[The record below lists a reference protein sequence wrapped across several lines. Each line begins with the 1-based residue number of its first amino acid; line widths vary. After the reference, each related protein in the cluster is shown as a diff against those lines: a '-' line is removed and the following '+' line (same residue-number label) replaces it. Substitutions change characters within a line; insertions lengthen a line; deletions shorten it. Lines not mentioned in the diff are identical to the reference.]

1 MNRRPGGLSAPVLP
15 VVALLAAAP
24 WVLPQFYVTLL
35 NYVGLHSLVALGL
48 VLLTGVAGQ
57 ISFGQAAFVGVGAY
71 ATAVLTTRYG
81 FSPWATLPIALALTA
96 LVAWLLGLITL
107 RMSGHYLPL
116 GTIAWGVS
124 LYYLFGTVPLLGGFG
139 GLSDIPTLSIG
150 GFEFLSLNRYFYLI
164 WSIALAALWA
174 TANLLDSRTGRSIRA
189 LKGRATMAESF
200 GVVPSRL
207 RIQVFVLAAVLA
219 ALSGWLFAHMQR
231 FINPTPFSINMGIE
245 YLFMAV
251 VGGAG
256 SVWGAVLGA
265 LLTTALKEVLQAT
278 LPGLIGQSGPFEI
291 IVFGV
296 LIVVLLHHA
305 RDGVWPLVER
315 LLPARAPR
323 TVEGAS
329 GLPAREQARVGQGA
343 GPSLLAVS
351 EARKQFGGLV
361 AVNRVSFAMKRGE
374 ILGLIGPNGA
384 GKSTLFNLISGYAPL
399 SSGEVT
405 FDGRRITGLG
415 SAGIARLG
423 MARTFQHVKLIS
435 SMSVLD
441 NVAIGACLRGTRG
454 MLATCI
460 RLDRTEE
467 AALLREAALHV
478 RRVGLGPHMHESAGS
493 LPLGKQRVVE
503 IARALA
509 ADPVLLLLDE
519 PAAGLRLKEKQEL
532 AGLLRTLRDQGM
544 SILLVEHDMD
554 FVMGLTDRLVVLQFG
569 EKLAEGAPAQVQHD
583 PSVREAYLGGV

>member
-1 MNRRPGGLSAPVLP
+1 VKGGFAGLPASVAVL
-15 VVALLAAAP
+15 VIALIAVAP

-35 NYVGLHSLVALGL
+35 NYVGLYGLVALGI

-71 ATAVLTTRYG
+71 ATAVLTTQYG
-81 FSPWATLPIALALTA
+81 FSPWVTLPIALALTV
-96 LVAWLLGLITL
+96 LVAWLVGLITL
-107 RMSGHYLPL
+107 RMSGHFLPL

-139 GLSDIPTLSIG
+139 GLSDIPSLSVG
-150 GFEFLSLNRYFYLI
+150 GFEFVSLGRFYYLI
-164 WSIALAALWA
+164 WGVTLLALWA
-174 TANLLDSRTGRSIRA
+174 SANLLDSRTGRAIRA
-189 LKGRATMAESF
+189 LKGRATMAEAF
-200 GVVPSRL
+200 GVEPPQL
-207 RIQVFVLAAVLA
+207 RIQVFILAAVLA

-265 LLTTALKEVLQAT
+265 LLITILKEVLQAT

-291 IVFGV
+291 IVFGI

-305 RDGVWPLVER
+305 RDGIWPLLQQR
-315 LLPARAPR
+315 LPGRASRLVAGDSSLPQREK
-323 TVEGAS
+323 T
-329 GLPAREQARVGQGA
+329 PAGET
-343 GPSLLAVS
+343 LLAVR

-361 AVNRVSFAMKRGE
+361 AVDRVSFEMRSGE

-384 GKSTLFNLISGYAPL
+384 GKSTLFNLISGYAPV
-399 SSGEVT
+399 SGGEVS
-405 FDGRRITGLG
+405 FNGRRTSGLG
-415 SAGIARLG
+415 AAEIARLG
-423 MARTFQHVKLIS
+423 IARTFQHVKLIS
-435 SMSVLD
+435 SMSVLE
-441 NVAIGACLRGTRG
+441 NVALGAYLRGSKG
-454 MLATCI
+454 LLATCV
-460 RLDRTEE
+460 RLDRQEE
-467 AALLREAALHV
+467 AELLREAAHQV
-478 RRVGLGPHMHESAGS
+478 RRVGLEAQMHEPAGS

-509 ADPVLLLLDE
+509 ADPSLLLLDE
-519 PAAGLRLKEKQEL
+519 PAAGLRFKEKQEL
-532 AGLLRTLRDQGM
+532 AGLLRALRLQGM

-569 EKLAEGAPAQVQHD
+569 EKLAEGAPAEVQRN
-583 PSVREAYLGGV
+583 PAVLEAYLGGV

>member
-1 MNRRPGGLSAPVLP
+1 MKGGFAGLP
-15 VVALLAAAP
+15 AAAALLVVALLALAP

-35 NYVGLHSLVALGL
+35 NYVGLYSLVALGI

-81 FSPWATLPIALALTA
+81 FSPWLTLPIALLLTV
-96 LVAWLLGLITL
+96 LVAWLIGLITL
-107 RMSGHYLPL
+107 RMSGHFLPL

-139 GLSDIPTLSIG
+139 GLSDIPTLSLG
-150 GFEFLSLNRYFYLI
+150 SLEFTSLGRFYYLI
-164 WSIALAALWA
+164 WGVTLAALWA
-174 TANLLDSRTGRSIRA
+174 TANLLDSRTGRAIRA
-189 LKGRATMAESF
+189 LKGRATMAEAF

-207 RIQVFVLAAVLA
+207 RIQVFILAALLA

-265 LLTTALKEVLQAT
+265 LLITILKEVLQAT

-291 IVFGV
+291 IVFGI
-296 LIVVLLHHA
+296 LIVILLRHA
-305 RDGVWPLVER
+305 RDGVWPLVQR

-323 TVEGAS
+323 GIA
-329 GLPAREQARVGQGA
+329 GQSQLVPRQPIAA
-343 GPSLLAVS
+343 GSALLSVQQ
-351 EARKQFGGLV
+351 ARKQFGGLV
-361 AVNRVSFAMKRGE
+361 AVNQVSFEMRSGE

-384 GKSTLFNLISGYAPL
+384 GKSTLFNLISGYATL
-399 SSGEVT
+399 SGGEIT
-405 FDGRRITGLG
+405 FNGQRISGLG
-415 SAGIARLG
+415 AADIARLG
-423 MARTFQHVKLIS
+423 IARTFQHVKLVS
-435 SMSVLD
+435 QMTVLD
-441 NVAIGACLRGTRG
+441 NVALGAYLRGG
-454 MLATCI
+454 KGLVATSL
-460 RLDRTEE
+460 RLDRREE
-467 AALLREAALHV
+467 AELLREAASQV
-478 RRVGLGPHMHESAGS
+478 RRVGLEAQMHEPAGS

-509 ADPVLLLLDE
+509 ADPLLLLLDE
-519 PAAGLRLKEKQEL
+519 PAAGLRFKEKQEL
-532 AGLLRTLRDQGM
+532 AGLLRGLRAEGM

-569 EKLAEGAPAQVQHD
+569 EKLADGAPSAVQRD
-583 PSVREAYLGGV
+583 PAVLEAYLGGV

>member
-1 MNRRPGGLSAPVLP
+1 VKGGFAGLPAPVALA
-15 VVALLAAAP
+15 VVALIAIAP

-35 NYVGLHSLVALGL
+35 NYVGLYSLVALGI

-81 FSPWATLPIALALTA
+81 LSPWVTLPIALVLTV
-96 LVAWLLGLITL
+96 LVAWLVGLITL
-107 RMSGHYLPL
+107 RMSGHFLPL

-150 GFEFLSLNRYFYLI
+150 DFQFTSLGRFYYLI
-164 WSIALAALWA
+164 WGVMLAALWA
-174 TANLLDSRTGRSIRA
+174 TANLLDSRNGRAIRA
-189 LKGRATMAESF
+189 LKGRATMAEAF
-200 GVVPSRL
+200 GVEPAKL

-265 LLTTALKEVLQAT
+265 LLITILKEVLQAT

-291 IVFGV
+291 IVFGI
-296 LIVVLLHHA
+296 LIVILLHHA
-305 RDGVWPLVER
+305 RDGVWPVVHR
-315 LLPARAPR
+315 LLPARPPR
-323 TVEGAS
+323 EVDGES
-329 GLPAREQARVGQGA
+329 GLPPREQVAAGA
-343 GPSLLAVS
+343 PLLAVQ

-361 AVNRVSFAMKRGE
+361 AVDRVSFEMRSGE

-399 SSGEVT
+399 SGGEVS
-405 FDGRRITGLG
+405 FDGRRISNLG
-415 SAGIARLG
+415 AAEIARLG
-423 MARTFQHVKLIS
+423 IARTFQHVKLIS
-435 SMSVLD
+435 QMTVLD
-441 NVAIGACLRGTRG
+441 NVALGAYLRGSKG
-454 MLATCI
+454 LLATCV
-460 RLDRTEE
+460 RLDRQEE
-467 AALLREAALHV
+467 ARLLREAARQV
-478 RRVGLGPHMHESAGS
+478 RRVGLEAQMHEPAGS

-509 ADPVLLLLDE
+509 ADPSLLLLDE
-519 PAAGLRLKEKQEL
+519 PAAGLRFKEKQEL
-532 AGLLRTLRDQGM
+532 AGLLRALRSQGM

-569 EKLAEGAPAQVQHD
+569 EKLAEGAPAEVQRD
-583 PSVREAYLGGV
+583 PAVLEAYLGGV